1 MNKDELKGKAKDAL
15 GRAERQAGEWTD
27 NEKLQGEGL
36 ARQAEGKV
44 QKGVGK
50 VKQAGEDIAKD
61 IRDKQAQLEVQDR
74 ERERN
79 DKDRAA

>member
-27 NEKLQGEGL
+27 NEKLQSEGL
-36 ARQAEGKV
+36 AKQAEGKV

-50 VKQAGEDIAKD
+50 VKEAGQDMLRD
-61 IRDKQAQLEVQDR
+61 LRDKKDQDVHDR
-74 ERERN
+74 DIERK
-79 DKDRAA
+79 KDDQVA

>member
-27 NEKLQGEGL
+27 NEKLQREGL
-36 ARQAEGKV
+36 AKQAEGKV

-50 VKQAGEDIAKD
+50 VKEAGQDMLRDLREKKDQDVHDRDIERKKD
-61 IRDKQAQLEVQDR
+61 DQVA
-74 ERERN
+74 
-79 DKDRAA
+79 

>member
-27 NEKLQGEGL
+27 NEKLQSEGL
-36 ARQAEGKV
+36 AKQAEGKV

-50 VKQAGEDIAKD
+50 VKEAGQDILRD
-61 IRDKQAQLEVQDR
+61 LRDKKDSDVHDR
-74 ERERN
+74 DIERK
-79 DKDRAA
+79 KDDQVA

>member
-1 MNKDELKGKAKDAL
+1 MNSDELKGKAKDAI

-27 NEKLQGEGL
+27 NEKMQGEGL

-50 VKQAGEDIAKD
+50 VKQAGEDAMRDLRDRKD
-61 IRDKQAQLEVQDR
+61 EAHEDR
-74 ERERN
+74 ER
-79 DKDRAA
+79 KDPAA